1 MIILYL
7 RVEFEVP
14 RNVVLVDIP
23 YYPKNGEFSKLFIK
37 KFEKFTDSL
46 WDIRKKTVTKKV
58 KQLLQLKRKISHPS
72 SVTHEDSCACKQSD
86 IYKTRLNIETEWEKH
101 EDIQKDAEA
110 TKHLRNYSGHSFT

>member
-1 MIILYL
+1 MITLYL

-23 YYPKNGEFSKLFIK
+23 NYPKNGEFSKLFIK

-86 IYKTRLNIETEWEKH
+86 ICKTRLNIETEWEKH